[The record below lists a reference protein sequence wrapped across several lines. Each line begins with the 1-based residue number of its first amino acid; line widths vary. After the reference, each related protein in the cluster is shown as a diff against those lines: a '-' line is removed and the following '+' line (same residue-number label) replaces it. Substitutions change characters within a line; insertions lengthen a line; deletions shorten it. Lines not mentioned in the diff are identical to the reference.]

1 MNDAL
6 DTAKD
11 IVAGASDLVGS
22 AVGGVAG
29 VVNQTGKS
37 AVKNGISPFLQSI
50 GDAIGGFGAQLSN
63 KAAVNSNNNLRFQ
76 TQVGGFVANVFGD
89 DFAGVSNFEDLKEA
103 ISKYSREVQEI
114 VKEYD
119 ERARLDT
126 TFKGKAGEELH
137 TFVEATKELLNAYV
151 KLIEKWNEE
160 LDDAYARYQAGD
172 VQIQQNVQ
180 SDAQAVQQA
189 AQNVSLG

>member
-11 IVAGASDLVGS
+11 IMVGAGDLVGS

-29 VVNQTGKS
+29 AVNQTGKS

-50 GDAIGGFGAQLSN
+50 GDAIGGFGAKLSN
-63 KAAVNSNNNLRFQ
+63 RAAVNSNNNLKFQ

>member
-29 VVNQTGKS
+29 AVNQTGKS